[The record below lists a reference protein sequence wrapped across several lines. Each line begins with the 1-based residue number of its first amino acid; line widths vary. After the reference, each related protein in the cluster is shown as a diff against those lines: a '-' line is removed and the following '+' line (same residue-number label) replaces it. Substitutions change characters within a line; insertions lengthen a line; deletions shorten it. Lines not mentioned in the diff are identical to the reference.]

1 MQPLD
6 SATVL
11 QFFNRDV
18 PFHGVFGLR
27 VEAAHGGRA
36 RLVVPYRPELL
47 GDAAR
52 PAIHG
57 GVLATMIDV
66 AGGAAVM
73 SEIGEHDRTSTIDM
87 RVDYLRPGEKLDLFA
102 DARIVRMGARVAV
115 AAAVVHHGDPER
127 PVAEGRLVF
136 DIRRRAPQS
145 AESADGA

>member
-1 MQPLD
+1 MDQT
-6 SATVL
+6 TVL
-11 QFFNRDV
+11 RFFNRDV
-18 PFHGVFGLR
+18 PFHAVVGLR
-27 VEAAHGGRA
+27 VERAERGQA
-36 RLVVPYRPELL
+36 RLVVPFRAELL

-115 AAAVVHHGDPER
+115 AAAVVHHGDAAR

-136 DIRRRAPQS
+136 DIRRRPNPTG
-145 AESADGA
+145 ESADPA